1 MRIFLVCLCA
11 WFVAQLIKV
20 ILNAIKYFIDKK
32 NGDKAKKVTIST
44 LFKLGGMP
52 SSHTATVI
60 ALGTCV
66 GCLEGWDSTVF
77 AVAGVF
83 AFITMFDAIK
93 VRLPMESLTDEFISL
108 RQIVMESIKDMESL
122 KKLKRV
128 EGHTLPEVVGGF
140 IVGAGVALLILK
152 FTPLFP
158 EYVSIFETLFK
169 LKF

>member
-11 WFVAQLIKV
+11 WFIAQLMKV
-20 ILNAIKYFIDKK
+20 IINSIKYAIDKK
-32 NGDKAKKVTIST
+32 KGNVAKKVTIET

-66 GCLEGWDSTVF
+66 GALEGWDSTIF

-93 VRLPMESLTDEFISL
+93 VRLPMGRLTDAFIVVREAVL
-108 RQIVMESIKDMESL
+108 GKDL
-122 KKLKRV
+122 KKLKKV
-128 EGHTLPEVVGGF
+128 EGHTLPEVIGGF
-140 IVGAGVALLILK
+140 FVGAGVALLILK

-158 EYVSIFETLFK
+158 EYVSIFETMSIFK
-169 LKF
+169 

>member
-11 WFVAQLIKV
+11 WFIAQLMKV
-20 ILNAIKYFIDKK
+20 IINSIKYAIDKK
-32 NGDKAKKVTIST
+32 KGNVAKKVTIET

-66 GCLEGWDSTVF
+66 GALEGWDSTVF

-93 VRLPMESLTDEFISL
+93 VRLPMGRLTDAFLVVREAVL
-108 RQIVMESIKDMESL
+108 GKDL
-122 KKLKRV
+122 KKLKKV
-128 EGHTLPEVVGGF
+128 EGHTLPEVIGGF
-140 IVGAGVALLILK
+140 FVGAGVALLILK

-158 EYVSIFETLFK
+158 EYVSIFETMNIFK
-169 LKF
+169 

>member
-11 WFVAQLIKV
+11 WFVAQLMKV
-20 ILNAIKYFIDKK
+20 IINTIKYFIDKK
-32 NGDKAKKVTIST
+32 NGEEAKKVTLET

-66 GCLEGWDSTVF
+66 GALEGWDSTIF

-93 VRLPMESLTDEFISL
+93 VRLPMGKLTDAFI
-108 RQIVMESIKDMESL
+108 IVREAVLGKDL
-122 KKLKRV
+122 KKLKKV
-128 EGHTLPEVVGGF
+128 EGHTLPEVIGGF
-140 IVGAGVALLILK
+140 FVGAGVALIILK

-158 EYVSIFETLFK
+158 EYVSIFETMNIF
-169 LKF
+169 

>member
-1 MRIFLVCLCA
+1 MRVIIVCICA
-11 WFVAQLIKV
+11 WFVAQLMKV
-20 ILNAIKYFIDKK
+20 IINSIKYAIDKK
-32 NGDKAKKVTIST
+32 NGKVGQKVTIET

-60 ALGTCV
+60 SLGTCI
-66 GCLEGWDSTVF
+66 GSLEGWDSPIF

-93 VRLPMESLTDEFISL
+93 VRLPMGKLTDEFVSL
-108 RQIVMESIKDMESL
+108 RKIVMEGAKDL
-122 KKLKRV
+122 KKLKKV

-140 IVGAGVALLILK
+140 IVGAVVALVILK

-158 EYVSIFETLFK
+158 EYVSLFAS
-169 LKF
+169 L

>member
-11 WFVAQLIKV
+11 WFVAQLMKV
-20 ILNAIKYFIDKK
+20 VINSIKYAIDKK
-32 NGDKAKKVTIST
+32 KGNVATKVTIET

-66 GCLEGWDSTVF
+66 GALEGWDSTVF

-93 VRLPMESLTDEFISL
+93 VRLPMGRLTDAFLVVREAVL
-108 RQIVMESIKDMESL
+108 GKDL
-122 KKLKRV
+122 KKLKKV
-128 EGHTLPEVVGGF
+128 EGHTLPEVIGGF
-140 IVGAGVALLILK
+140 FVGAGVALLILK

-158 EYVSIFETLFK
+158 EYVSIFETMNIFK
-169 LKF
+169 

>member
-11 WFVAQLIKV
+11 WFVAQLMKV
-20 ILNAIKYFIDKK
+20 IINTIKYVIDNKK
-32 NGDKAKKVTIST
+32 GKVAQKVTIET

-60 ALGTCV
+60 SLGTCI
-66 GCLEGWDSTVF
+66 GALEGWDSTIF

-93 VRLPMESLTDEFISL
+93 VRLPMGRLTDAFLVVRETVL
-108 RQIVMESIKDMESL
+108 GKGQ
-122 KKLKRV
+122 KKLKKV
-128 EGHTLPEVVGGF
+128 EGHTLPEVIGGF
-140 IVGAGVALLILK
+140 FVGAGVALIILK

-158 EYVSIFETLFK
+158 EYVSIFETMNIFK
-169 LKF
+169 

>member
-11 WFVAQLIKV
+11 WFVAQLMKV
-20 ILNAIKYFIDKK
+20 IINTIKYFIDKK
-32 NGDKAKKVTIST
+32 NGEEAKKVTLGT

-60 ALGTCV
+60 SLCTCI
-66 GCLEGWDSTVF
+66 GALEGWDSTIF

-93 VRLPMESLTDEFISL
+93 VRLPMGRLTDAFLVVRETVL
-108 RQIVMESIKDMESL
+108 GKGQ
-122 KKLKRV
+122 KKLKKV
-128 EGHTLPEVVGGF
+128 EGHTLPEVIGGF
-140 IVGAGVALLILK
+140 FVGAGVALIILK

-158 EYVSIFETLFK
+158 EYVSIFETMSIFK
-169 LKF
+169 

>member
-11 WFVAQLIKV
+11 WFVAQLMKV
-20 ILNAIKYFIDKK
+20 IINTIKYFVDKK
-32 NGDKAKKVTIST
+32 NGEEAKKVTLET

-60 ALGTCV
+60 SLCTCV
-66 GCLEGWDSTVF
+66 GALEGWDSTVF

-93 VRLPMESLTDEFISL
+93 VRLPMGRLTDAFLVVREAVL
-108 RQIVMESIKDMESL
+108 GKDL
-122 KKLKRV
+122 KKLKKV
-128 EGHTLPEVVGGF
+128 EGHTLPEVIGGF
-140 IVGAGVALLILK
+140 FVGAGVALIILK

-158 EYVSIFETLFK
+158 EYVSIFEQFK
-169 LKF
+169 FYINTQ